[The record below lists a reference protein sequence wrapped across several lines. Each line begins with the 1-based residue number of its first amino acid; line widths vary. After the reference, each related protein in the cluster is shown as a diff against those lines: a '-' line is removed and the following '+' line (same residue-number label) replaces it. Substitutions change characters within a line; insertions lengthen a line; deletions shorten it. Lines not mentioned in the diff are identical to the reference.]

1 MTITA
6 PATTQERFSA
16 RLKES
21 TKHVHDNA
29 EHSTFMEDLMGGS
42 LNTEAY
48 LRLINQYVHIY
59 EALEAVSEHY
69 RAEYIRADIRAL
81 GQDGDIDAPLPA
93 TAEYVERIRATVNS
107 PERYLA
113 HHYLRYLGDLSG
125 GQAVA
130 ALVNRHY
137 GIPAE
142 ALSMYRFTELPKPK
156 VFKDG
161 YRELLDNAPLTD
173 EQREAL
179 IEECI
184 EGFRI
189 NASLFAQL
197 GRQLVAA

>member
-6 PATTQERFSA
+6 PETTQERFSA

-69 RAEYIRADIRAL
+69 RAEPNPVTDPFTHP
-81 GQDGDIDAPLPA
+81 GIDAPLPA

-179 IEECI
+179 IEECV

-197 GRQLVAA
+197 GRKVAEA

>member
-6 PATTQERFSA
+6 PETTQERFSA

-81 GQDGDIDAPLPA
+81 GQEGDIDAPLPA
-93 TAEYVERIRATVNS
+93 TAEYVERIRATINS

-197 GRQLVAA
+197 GRKVAEA

>member
-1 MTITA
+1 MTVTA
-6 PATTQERFSA
+6 PETTQERFSA

-21 TKHVHDNA
+21 TKYVHDNA

-69 RAEYIRADIRAL
+69 RADIRAL
-81 GQDGDIDAPLPA
+81 GQEGDIDAPLPA

-130 ALVNRHY
+130 ALVSRHY

-179 IEECI
+179 IDECI

-197 GRQLVAA
+197 GRTVAEA